1 MSLDKKV
8 FLKGLGYINDY
19 YANFNFDLKNV
30 NKVEI
35 WYSKF
40 SQFDNDIYTD
50 LIKTY
55 CNDNVY
61 PPLSPTNILEMF
73 KDKLLEYHRNELSNE
88 MAWELTLKELRVSR
102 YNIDDLIVAFKDKNP
117 TIAKTVEELRSS
129 LASIRNDT
137 EQIPYVKNSFLK
149 AFERNLELQVKY
161 DIKNAV
167 GLSSVALIGYT
178 P

>member
-1 MSLDKKV
+1 
-8 FLKGLGYINDY
+8 
-19 YANFNFDLKNV
+19 
-30 NKVEI
+30 
-35 WYSKF
+35 
-40 SQFDNDIYTD
+40 
-50 LIKTY
+50 
-55 CNDNVY
+55 
-61 PPLSPTNILEMF
+61 MF

-178 P
+178 PYLKQLLVGM